1 MPHQRSSKPFP
12 EGGWMGVGFDS
23 SMACWVESPRKG
35 LLASSV
41 PDRSRCSYKGLGGGY
56 LS

>member
-1 MPHQRSSKPFP
+1 MSHQRSSKPFP

-23 SMACWVESPRKG
+23 SIACWVESPRKG

-41 PDRSRCSYKGLGGGY
+41 PDRS
-56 LS
+56 